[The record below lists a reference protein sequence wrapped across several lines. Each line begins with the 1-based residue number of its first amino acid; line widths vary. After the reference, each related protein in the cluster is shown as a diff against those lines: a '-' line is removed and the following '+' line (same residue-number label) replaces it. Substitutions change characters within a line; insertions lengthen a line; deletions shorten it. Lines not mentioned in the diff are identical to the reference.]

1 MKREWSE
8 ALVAEELT
16 AISLSLGH
24 FPSSNELRGMGR
36 NPLSCAACKR
46 GGLIH
51 WSQKI
56 GFERLDSDS
65 DHGWRGEAAVAD
77 ILRRAGYTVRLREY
91 LNSPYDLIANGVTCD
106 VKTASYAVYGYC
118 RGWFYRIGKR
128 PNCDLILLYRED
140 RGDIVF
146 LPANVVP
153 TTNLTFTEGG
163 KYKHYLG
170 NWDVLLE
177 LATLP

>member
-1 MKREWSE
+1 MSIKWNNTMIG
-8 ALVAEELT
+8 EELT

-24 FPSSNELRGMGR
+24 FPSNAELQAMGK
-36 NPLSCAACKR
+36 NPLSCATVKR

-51 WSQKI
+51 WSNKL
-56 GFERLDSDS
+56 GFKRQDSDS

-77 ILRRAGYTVRLREY
+77 ILRGAGYDVKLRQY

-106 VKTASYAVYGYC
+106 VKTAAYAEYGYC

-128 PNCDLILLYRED
+128 PDCDLILLYRED
-140 RGDIVF
+140 CGDIAF
-146 LPANVVP
+146 IPSSIVP

-163 KYKHYLG
+163 KYRRYLG
-170 NWDVLLE
+170 NWDVLLD
-177 LATLP
+177 LATTP